1 MSILAVGL
9 YAGLVTWI
17 LLKGIDRTMGLR
29 VAVNDE
35 REGLDATEH
44 GETGY
49 AL

>member
-1 MSILAVGL
+1 
-9 YAGLVTWI
+9 
-17 LLKGIDRTMGLR
+17 LKIENAMRSR
-29 VAVNDE
+29 VPVPDE